1 MEILGT
7 DPSPGL
13 KKGRKHGAEVQRERR
28 AAQRLSAQKR
38 ASIWKVGAIL
48 ATDPS
53 IPHAR
58 LVNVADPLQTK
69 TISCYALRDRAFYE
83 LIAETATGMG

>member
-1 MEILGT
+1 M
-7 DPSPGL
+7 
-13 KKGRKHGAEVQRERR
+13 AQRFNVKEGQRY
-28 AAQRLSAQKR
+28 AQRLSFQKR

-58 LVNVADPLQTK
+58 LINVADPLQVK
-69 TISCYALRDRAFYE
+69 TISCFALGDRTYYE

>member
-1 MEILGT
+1 M
-7 DPSPGL
+7 
-13 KKGRKHGAEVQRERR
+13 
-28 AAQRLSAQKR
+28 AQRFNVKEGQRYAQRQSAQKR

-58 LVNVADPLQTK
+58 LINVADPLQTK
-69 TISCYALRDRAFYE
+69 TISCFALRDRLYYE
-83 LIAETATGMG
+83 LVAETATGMG

>member
-1 MEILGT
+1 M
-7 DPSPGL
+7 
-13 KKGRKHGAEVQRERR
+13 VQRINVKEGQRY
-28 AAQRLSAQKR
+28 AQRVSAQKR

-53 IPHAR
+53 IPHVR
-58 LVNVADPLQTK
+58 LINVADPLHTK
-69 TISCYALRDRAFYE
+69 TISCYALRDRAYYE

>member
-1 MEILGT
+1 M
-7 DPSPGL
+7 
-13 KKGRKHGAEVQRERR
+13 VQRFNVKEGQRY
-28 AAQRLSAQKR
+28 AQRLSVQQR
-38 ASIWKVGAIL
+38 VSVWKVGAIL

-58 LVNVADPLQTK
+58 LINVADPLQTK
-69 TISCYALRDRAFYE
+69 TISCFALRDRAYYE